1 MKIADIESESSSTWT
16 NDGTT
21 INPLPTATTSATLT
35 NSEPICTCQL
45 LWQLERETD
54 SIDKFK
60 LFFKR
65 DHRNVD
71 WDYVQGSSVV

>member
-1 MKIADIESESSSTWT
+1 MKIADIESESSSAWT
-16 NDGTT
+16 NEGIGITNSIPSTT
-21 INPLPTATTSATLT
+21 ITNP
-35 NSEPICTCQL
+35 EPVCACQL

-65 DHRNVD
+65 DHFNVD
-71 WDYVQGSSVV
+71 WDYVQGSSEV